1 MKGNFLSQAHLIE
14 KYDLSRST
22 GARICKYM
30 LQTKKYQ
37 KGVRVIN
44 NQRRYDEELFI
55 QASNERSRTWGL

>member
-1 MKGNFLSQAHLIE
+1 MSYLSQSHLVW